1 MEPALRALTFF
12 ACLALASPGAALANP
27 LADAE
32 ALFER
37 FQALGQA
44 YDPAVADLYCDSALI
59 RNVRTYPT
67 GQQRVMEFP
76 GHSFKE
82 MIRTVMPLAKAR
94 GDVSTYSEIQTEAE
108 GANVRMT
115 AVRFSVLKSYSSL
128 VSILIGQCPD
138 GGLGVLEELGE
149 SRP

>member
-1 MEPALRALTFF
+1 MRALTFY
-12 ACLALASPGAALANP
+12 ACLALVCPGKALADP

-44 YDPAVADLYCDSALI
+44 YDPTVADLYCDSALI
-59 RNVRTYPT
+59 RNIRTYPT

-76 GHSFKE
+76 GHSFKD

-108 GANVRMT
+108 GANVRIS
-115 AVRFSVLKSYSSL
+115 AIRFSVLKNYSSP
-128 VSILIGQCPD
+128 VSILVGQCPD
-138 GGLGVLEELGE
+138 GSLGVLEELSE

>member
-1 MEPALRALTFF
+1 MRALTFS
-12 ACLALASPGAALANP
+12 ACLALVSPGAALADP

-32 ALFER
+32 ALFEHY
-37 FQALGQA
+37 QALGQA
-44 YDPAVADLYCDSALI
+44 FDPAVADLFCDSALI

-67 GQQRVMEFP
+67 GQQRAMEFP
-76 GHSFKE
+76 GHSYKE

-108 GANVRMT
+108 GAKVRIT
-115 AVRFSVLKSYSSL
+115 ALRFSVLKNYSSP
-128 VSILIGQCPD
+128 VSILVGPCPD
-138 GGLGVLEELGE
+138 GSLGVLEELSE